1 MQPRP
6 EDAMLTLPAITSRAS
21 RPLRRSLAAPVVAG
35 VMLVAAWLS
44 FAAFVAV
51 ERNPA
56 PADAFAALAARL
68 TAAADPS
75 G

>member
-1 MQPRP
+1 MRQR
-6 EDAMLTLPAITSRAS
+6 
-21 RPLRRSLAAPVVAG
+21 RRSLAAPVVAG

-56 PADAFAALAARL
+56 PADAFTALAARL
-68 TAAADPS
+68 TAAAEPS

>member
-1 MQPRP
+1 MF
-6 EDAMLTLPAITSRAS
+6 TLPATSPHAS
-21 RPLRRSLAAPVVAG
+21 RPVRRRSLAAPVVAG

-51 ERNPA
+51 ERIPA
-56 PADAFAALAARL
+56 PADAFTALAARL
-68 TAAADPS
+68 TAAAEPS